1 MFNSKHVG
9 FNQQQEWYHGNIMRD
24 IGNICNMTL
33 WCLQQLVILKTMAAP
48 EPMNK
53 LCANEIIKSQTWN
66 LELQHQTL
74 RPMKMEISP
83 PFISFYMAI

>member
-1 MFNSKHVG
+1 
-9 FNQQQEWYHGNIMRD
+9 
-24 IGNICNMTL
+24 MTL

-83 PFISFYMAI
+83 PFIPFYMAISLGKILENL

>member
-1 MFNSKHVG
+1 
-9 FNQQQEWYHGNIMRD
+9 
-24 IGNICNMTL
+24 MTL
-33 WCLQQLVILKTMAAP
+33 WCLQQLVILKAMAAP

-53 LCANEIIKSQTWN
+53 LCANEIIKPQTWN

-83 PFISFYMAI
+83 LFIPFYMAISLGKILGKPI